1 MKLKN
6 HPYSN
11 CSVRVLLDGS
21 IVFTSYNTDVIY
33 IDKDGWLYVSG
44 LYSATTRKQI
54 GYFLKEYVP
63 FLSFQDIKSLY
74 CNKCLLNIYTA
85 EIKGEKAMN
94 KKEILENIR
103 ILAASQGFYGRLYQS
118 IMESNEKENIL
129 QYLENQNFTDAIDL
143 ILFLES

>member
-33 IDKDGWLYVSG
+33 IDKDGCLYVSG

-85 EIKGEKAMN
+85 EIKGKKAMN

>member
-6 HPYSN
+6 HPYAQ

-54 GYFLKEYVP
+54 GYFLEEYVP
-63 FLSFQDIKSLY
+63 ALSYQDIKSLY
-74 CNKCLLNIYTA
+74 YNNRVLNIYTA
-85 EIKGEKAMN
+85 EIKNA
-94 KKEILENIR
+94 
-103 ILAASQGFYGRLYQS
+103 
-118 IMESNEKENIL
+118 
-129 QYLENQNFTDAIDL
+129 
-143 ILFLES
+143 

>member
-21 IVFTSYNTDVIY
+21 IVFTSYKTDVIY

-63 FLSFQDIKSLY
+63 VLSYQDIKSLY
-74 CNKCLLNIYTA
+74 YNNRVINIYTA
-85 EIKGEKAMN
+85 EIKGDK
-94 KKEILENIR
+94 
-103 ILAASQGFYGRLYQS
+103 
-118 IMESNEKENIL
+118 
-129 QYLENQNFTDAIDL
+129 
-143 ILFLES
+143 